1 MISEIQEL
9 PDGGVECTG
18 TLLNRE
24 VGFYAA
30 RIAPLNKL
38 TKELKVV
45 GPSNIKFD
53 KSSGNFSVTLPG
65 PLDNFFYNHEDPKV
79 LSSILEEI
87 KSIKLS
93 MEWKAT
99 KELM

>member
-65 PLDNFFYNHEDPKV
+65 PLDNFFYNHEDPKT
-79 LSSILEEI
+79 LEFYI
-87 KSIKLS
+87 RRN
-93 MEWKAT
+93 
-99 KELM
+99 

>member
-1 MISEIQEL
+1 MISTIIEL
-9 PDGGVECTG
+9 PDGGVEATG

-45 GPSNIKFD
+45 GPSNIRFD
-53 KSSGNFSVTLPG
+53 KGSGNFTVTLPG
-65 PLDNFFYNHEDPKV
+65 PLDNYFYNNEDPKV
-79 LSSILEEI
+79 IEFYI
-87 KSIKLS
+87 RRN
-93 MEWKAT
+93 
-99 KELM
+99 

>member
-53 KSSGNFSVTLPG
+53 KKFQS
-65 PLDNFFYNHEDPKV
+65 
-79 LSSILEEI
+79 
-87 KSIKLS
+87 
-93 MEWKAT
+93 
-99 KELM
+99 